1 MGSMDNQNVVVIG
14 GTSGIGLATAVTVA
28 RKGANVWAVS
38 RSEDKVKACSGL
50 YPEITF
56 SSLDTH
62 NVEGLKSLFESVGAI
77 DHIVAAATAQKEQ
90 WHRSWNKPMSSFVRR
105 STNSGVTPMLPARA
119 YHI

>member
-1 MGSMDNQNVVVIG
+1 MDNQNVVVIG

-38 RSEDKVKACSGL
+38 RSEDKVKACSDS

-62 NVEGLKSLFESVGAI
+62 NVEGLKSLFESAGAI
-77 DHIVAAATAQKEQ
+77 DHIVAAATGAE
-90 WHRSWNKPMSSFVRR
+90 RTMEP
-105 STNSGVTPMLPARA
+105 
-119 YHI
+119 